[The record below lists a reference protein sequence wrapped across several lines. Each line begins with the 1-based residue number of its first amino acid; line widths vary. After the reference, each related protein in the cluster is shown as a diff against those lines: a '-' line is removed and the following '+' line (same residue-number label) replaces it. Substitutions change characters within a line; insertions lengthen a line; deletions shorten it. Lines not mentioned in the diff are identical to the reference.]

1 MSVVFDSK
9 TWRKVNILGEFTC
22 SHLYSACD
30 LDAVIGDIQRPQGR
44 STLIEPAPKDDKG
57 LCLWA
62 TQDEGR
68 TFFLVYDHEFEEI
81 PA

>member
-1 MSVVFDSK
+1 MSAVFDPK
-9 TWRKVNILGEFTC
+9 TWRKVNILDEFTC
-22 SHLYSACD
+22 SYLYSACD
-30 LDAVIGDIQRPQGR
+30 LSAAIGDIRRPQGR
-44 STLIEPAPKDDKG
+44 PALVEPAPKDGEG